1 MAILHEIYFLH
12 FDCSLYKIPPF
23 LIKGIS
29 KYKIYDILLGI
40 FVTCKLYIK
49 IDDFKDK
56 DPQSLHSLG
65 PFSIKK
71 KEFFPAVSQ
80 IS

>member
-1 MAILHEIYFLH
+1 MHEIFFLP
-12 FDCSLYKIPPF
+12 FDCFLLKIPPF

-56 DPQSLHSLG
+56 GPQSLHSLG

-71 KEFFPAVSQ
+71 KEIVPTTF
-80 IS
+80 

>member
-1 MAILHEIYFLH
+1 MVILHGISFLH

-56 DPQSLHSLG
+56 DPQSLRSEG
-65 PFSIKK
+65 PFYVRK
-71 KEFFPAVSQ
+71 KEKLPVDS
-80 IS
+80 

>member
-1 MAILHEIYFLH
+1 MREIFFLL
-12 FDCSLYKIPPF
+12 FDYLLYKIPPF

-56 DPQSLHSLG
+56 DPQSLRSEG
-65 PFSIKK
+65 PFYVRK
-71 KEFFPAVSQ
+71 KEKLPVDS
-80 IS
+80 

>member
-1 MAILHEIYFLH
+1 MHEISFLH
-12 FDCSLYKIPPF
+12 FDCFLYKIPPF

-56 DPQSLHSLG
+56 DPQSISSED

-71 KEFFPAVSQ
+71 KEIFPTNF
-80 IS
+80 